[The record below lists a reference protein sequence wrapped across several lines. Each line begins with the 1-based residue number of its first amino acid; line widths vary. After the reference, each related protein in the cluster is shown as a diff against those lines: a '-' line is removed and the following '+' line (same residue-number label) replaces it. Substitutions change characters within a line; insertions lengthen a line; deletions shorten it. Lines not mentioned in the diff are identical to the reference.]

1 MGRSGLQT
9 GCDSS
14 APPVHFVCC
23 QHSQPRAKGH
33 VRRWSITPC
42 CLLCP
47 HWHNAAVPALPTCLS
62 VSPQVMLGAV
72 CARTM
77 RMRLQLGV
85 PVLGTLCFVHGNIT
99 VQKTLQNITVG
110 QKSCDMAGG
119 TCRPCHLQAQQNALR
134 SICLHSEPHPPLL
147 PQSKG
152 GRCLAHNCRRT
163 RKPNTGLP
171 HFPSACC
178 DWKDLNNQSLHSFL
192 TSLPQ
197 ALHQICF
204 SLILP
209 PQRLPQTAPTS
220 GWQQQQE
227 VFASLSVKRAQPPTQ
242 LQLHLASTA
251 TNKKVNSAL

>member
-152 GRCLAHNCRRT
+152 GRCQHITAGEPENRT
-163 RKPNTGLP
+163 QGSHIFPLPAVTGKTSTTKVCIHFSP
-171 HFPSACC
+171 HFHRHCTKSA
-178 DWKDLNNQSLHSFL
+178 SH
-192 TSLPQ
+192 
-197 ALHQICF
+197 
-204 SLILP
+204 
-209 PQRLPQTAPTS
+209 
-220 GWQQQQE
+220 
-227 VFASLSVKRAQPPTQ
+227 
-242 LQLHLASTA
+242 
-251 TNKKVNSAL
+251 